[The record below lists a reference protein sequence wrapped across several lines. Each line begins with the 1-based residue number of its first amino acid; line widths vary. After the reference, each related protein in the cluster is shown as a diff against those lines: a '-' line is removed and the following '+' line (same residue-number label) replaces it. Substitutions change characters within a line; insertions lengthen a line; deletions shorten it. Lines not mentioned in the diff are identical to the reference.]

1 MSKGQEYKA
10 YGSICKMKVGGTY
23 GVILAL
29 SMLGMVVS
37 TGSVSADEVLTDKT
51 VVVEKKSE
59 VDVPISHDSLDKAVK
74 EAKEASV
81 VQDKGVATSETVL
94 EKQKETEDK
103 NKVSE
108 TADYDST
115 THPEN
120 TNTPTPGTF
129 TEDNTHTEETPGAP
143 IVPKLPDGFNL
154 DHRELNR
161 LNETTESEPPANTET
176 TPDLNPVPKDH
187 PIATDDLSEEELAE
201 LSRNEDQ

>member
-74 EAKEASV
+74 EAKEVGVKVEVSA

-103 NKVSE
+103 NAE
-108 TADYDST
+108 T
-115 THPEN
+115 
-120 TNTPTPGTF
+120 
-129 TEDNTHTEETPGAP
+129 
-143 IVPKLPDGFNL
+143 K
-154 DHRELNR
+154 
-161 LNETTESEPPANTET
+161 AN
-176 TPDLNPVPKDH
+176 
-187 PIATDDLSEEELAE
+187 
-201 LSRNEDQ
+201 

>member
-1 MSKGQEYKA
+1 MSKGQEYKDC
-10 YGSICKMKVGGTY
+10 GSIRKMKVGGAY

-74 EAKEASV
+74 EAKEAGV

-103 NKVSE
+103 NAE
-108 TADYDST
+108 T
-115 THPEN
+115 
-120 TNTPTPGTF
+120 
-129 TEDNTHTEETPGAP
+129 
-143 IVPKLPDGFNL
+143 K
-154 DHRELNR
+154 
-161 LNETTESEPPANTET
+161 AN
-176 TPDLNPVPKDH
+176 
-187 PIATDDLSEEELAE
+187 
-201 LSRNEDQ
+201 

>member
-1 MSKGQEYKA
+1 MSKGQEYKDC
-10 YGSICKMKVGGTY
+10 GSIRKMKVGGAY

-37 TGSVSADEVLTDKT
+37 TGSVSADEALTDKT

-103 NKVSE
+103 NAE
-108 TADYDST
+108 T
-115 THPEN
+115 
-120 TNTPTPGTF
+120 
-129 TEDNTHTEETPGAP
+129 
-143 IVPKLPDGFNL
+143 K
-154 DHRELNR
+154 
-161 LNETTESEPPANTET
+161 AN
-176 TPDLNPVPKDH
+176 
-187 PIATDDLSEEELAE
+187 
-201 LSRNEDQ
+201 